1 MWGSDFLCPL
11 TVLMPRLMPV
21 LTPVL
26 MPRLMLKLDSLLMFR
41 RRRML
46 MCVSLMIVVVGRVIR
61 RR

>member
-1 MWGSDFLCPL
+1 
-11 TVLMPRLMPV
+11 
-21 LTPVL
+21 L
-26 MPRLMLKLDSLLMFR
+26 MPRLMLKLNSLLMFR